1 MLRNYPGTVFAAGP
15 AKRRH
20 RPLVAAAQLLLAAG
34 TVAAGAGFVAP
45 ATASA
50 AIKPAVIV
58 PRGQLPYNAEG
69 LPHGSRVMHHV
80 TEVESPPTPASPS
93 KASPTG
99 AGRTQVGPTQTVHT
113 GAGHGARTA
122 SAPTSQPKRAP
133 GAPAMRV
140 IAIDPPSDSTNVAV
154 GEPITI
160 IFSAV
165 PSAKAPMP
173 TLVPPVAGHWAL
185 RGRRLT
191 FSPSYGYHPWGT
203 EKVIVTP
210 RLAASKKWSFSIGAV
225 SLLRAQE
232 LLAELGYLP
241 LNVDVAKRQPL
252 LASEPTKAALVPGAA
267 SPANFTW
274 RFAEPL
280 SLTSLWSP
288 GTDNVVSEGAVMN
301 FELTHNLPTDGV
313 VGPAVWDALT
323 SAVAARQVDRA
334 PYDYLV
340 VSESLP
346 EGLQV
351 WQDGREVYETPVNTG
366 VWGAETQIGT
376 WPVYERFAT
385 TTMSGTDP
393 DGYQYNVSG
402 VPWVAYFNGGDA
414 VHGYWR
420 ASFGYPQSNGC
431 VELPIPNA
439 QVVWNMDPIGTLV
452 SVV

>member
-1 MLRNYPGTVFAAGP
+1 MLRNYPGTVFGTAP
-15 AKRRH
+15 AKWRR
-20 RPLVAAAQLLLAAG
+20 RPVVAGAQLLLAAG
-34 TVAAGAGFVAP
+34 TFAAVAGFVAP
-45 ATASA
+45 AAASA
-50 AIKPAVIV
+50 AMQPAVIV
-58 PRGQLPYNAEG
+58 PKGQLPYNAEG
-69 LPHGSRVMHHV
+69 QPHGSRVMHHV
-80 TEVESPPTPASPS
+80 TEVQSPPTQAIPAKAIPAKAIPAKAIPTTSP
-93 KASPTG
+93 
-99 AGRTQVGPTQTVHT
+99 
-113 GAGHGARTA
+113 GHGARTA
-122 SAPTSQPKRAP
+122 SAPPREPKKAP
-133 GAPAMRV
+133 GAQAIRV
-140 IAIDPPSDSTNVAV
+140 IAINPPSDSTNVAV

-165 PSAKAPMP
+165 PSEKAPMP
-173 TLVPPVAGHWAL
+173 ALVPPVAGNWSLHD
-185 RGRRLT
+185 RRLT
-191 FSPSYGYHPWGT
+191 FTPSSGYQPWGA
-203 EKVIVTP
+203 EKVIVGS
-210 RLAASKKWSFSIGAV
+210 RLAAPKKWSFSTGAV
-225 SLLRAQE
+225 SLLRTQE

-241 LNVDVAKRQPL
+241 LNVDVTKGQPL
-252 LASEPTKAALVPGAA
+252 LAREPTKAALVPGTA

-288 GTDNVVSEGAVMN
+288 GTDNVVTQGAVMN
-301 FELTHNLPTDGV
+301 FELIHNLPTDGV

-323 SAVAARQVDRA
+323 FAVAARQVDRS
-334 PYDYLV
+334 PYHYLI

-346 EGLQV
+346 ESLQV
-351 WQDGREVYETPVNTG
+351 WEDGREVYETPVNTG

-439 QVVWNMDPIGTLV
+439 QVVWDMDPIGTLV